1 MPYYPTTSKKDK
13 HEIVCQLPLSSELFT
28 QAIHPNEPVIAV
40 GMASGHVQSF
50 RLPAESEDDS
60 EEEQNTSVQSATGTI
75 QTQWRTRRHKG
86 SCRTLDYSLDG
97 QSTFK
102 PRCACSLEIAKAN
115 KFKHSTPQAPTPFS
129 KLAPPRPAA

>member
-50 RLPAESEDDS
+50 RLPAEEEDESEN
-60 EEEQNTSVQSATGTI
+60 EGNTSLHSTTGTI
-75 QTQWRTRRHKG
+75 ETQWRTRRHKG

-97 QSTFK
+97 ESTFSISN
-102 PRCACSLEIAKAN
+102 RNEAQS
-115 KFKHSTPQAPTPFS
+115 
-129 KLAPPRPAA
+129 